1 MRPRSREC
9 FLIDLVGLSTN
20 HVNSHAHI
28 YGIDLASPFELV
40 AHNRRA
46 EDIAKHI
53 GADSVVY
60 QTLDDLKD
68 ACAEVARENGLA
80 EPNKFEVGVFCGS
93 YITPVGEG
101 YFEQLEHLRG
111 EGRKI
116 KVLDSAKEAILNG
129 IAGRREFEIAAN
141 GVKVD
146 NDGRITAAA
155 SRRQSEVPTVTYSQ
169 AREAPK
175 PENEEHPKVKDRM
188 DVSIHNLG
196 DYP

>member
-1 MRPRSREC
+1 
-9 FLIDLVGLSTN
+9 
-20 HVNSHAHI
+20 VNSHAHI
-28 YGIDLASPFELV
+28 YGIDLASPAELV

-101 YFEQLEHLRG
+101 FFEHLEQLRG

-129 IAGRREFEIAAN
+129 VAGKRELEMAAN
-141 GVKVD
+141 GVKLDTRGHV
-146 NDGRITAAA
+146 IAAA
-155 SRRQSEVPTVTYSQ
+155 SRRESELPVVTYSE

-175 PENEEHPKVKDRM
+175 PEDEEHPKVKDRM